1 MNFRRTQANGNSLFL
16 NIIAR
21 YFAVFFIFFFTNV
34 AFSQQGKSD
43 VTFNTYDDGLL
54 GDGFD
59 GIVRTV
65 ALQTDGKLIVGG
77 EFSNFNGAA
86 TPFLCRLLQ
95 DGSKDPSFNLGSGIG
110 GKVYCSLMQPDGKII
125 LGGSFTSFN
134 GVNVGKLIRLNADGS
149 RDVTFNSSQG
159 TTTNTI
165 YAFDLQSDGSIIIG
179 GTFSNY
185 NGVAASRVARV
196 LPNGNLD
203 PTFAIGDGANSLVE
217 EVQIQQDGKIILGGS
232 FSSFNKTACGKII
245 RLNSNGTVDA
255 TFVQGVGFSTTST
268 LATSISA
275 LHIQPDGKILVGGAF
290 DNYKGAAVNS
300 IIRLNPDGSIDNSFI
315 SGSGFSTGVVEIIK
329 VDGTGAI
336 MIGGSFT
343 GTYNGSD
350 VNRVIFL
357 DASGLINPRFDIGSG
372 PSTGTVYALTE
383 DVTDS
388 WYLGGSFTV
397 FDSQIQGRLARI
409 DGAGILDFGYL
420 TAGVGFDNSVLKVIA
435 VSDTKTMA
443 FGNFTKFNGTIC
455 NRVARLSEAGTIDSS
470 FNSSGIGANSTIK
483 TAVVQTD
490 GKVVFAGV
498 FTMYNGVV
506 RNRIARI
513 QANGEIDATFSIGS
527 GFNNQVYALAL
538 QPDGKIIVAG
548 NFTSYNGVVMNR
560 IIRLFPDGTLDS
572 SFMIGSGADAIVDC
586 ILLQP
591 DGKIVLGG
599 QFSFFNGISYN
610 RMIRLN
616 TDGGIDSGF
625 SIGVGFDKNVYAL
638 ALQSDNKLIVGGSFT
653 SYNGVSAKRLLKL
666 NSNGTLDT
674 SFATGMGFSKGEI
687 RTVLVQPDDRLL
699 IGGTFSGN
707 YNGIVVKRMVRL
719 LATGLYDSTFS
730 LNLNNTLFSICFV
743 TNSKV
748 MIGGNFNSVSGV
760 TKHRV
765 ARLKLCTNSTN
776 WNGIF
781 WSNGMPSA
789 EKTLSFNENYTNSAT
804 INSCSCTISS
814 GKTVTIP
821 DGNTLGLVF
830 DYSGSGTL
838 ILENN
843 AALYQS
849 EDQVINAGI
858 MRLKRKTTPI
868 FTKDYTYWSS
878 PVSNQKLIDVS
889 PDTPSD
895 KFYSFDAFRDSW
907 TNEIATNAMTVGKGY
922 IIRGPQT
929 FSETVAARH
938 EAVFIGVP
946 NNGEIV
952 VPINVTDT
960 SNLIGNPYPSAINA
974 DLFLNRNKEIMN
986 GTIYLWTHN
995 TAITKNVYTSDDYA
1009 VYNLLGGVGT
1019 SAATNSGVNNTIP
1032 DGKIASGQSFFVT
1045 SINGGG
1051 SAVFNNSM
1059 RVVGQNAI
1067 FFKLKSRKKVKSD
1080 EIEKHR
1086 MWLNLTNSE
1095 GAFKQILI
1103 GYATGA
1109 TNDFDSSFDGKSFD
1123 GNQYLDFYSIN
1134 QDKNLVIQGRA
1145 LPFEETDEIKL
1156 GFSSTL
1162 EGVFKIKID
1171 QTDGILVNKNVF
1183 IEDKLNNNVVN
1194 ITNEGYTFTTMGGT
1208 FKDRFVLRFTDKTLT
1223 SNEFAIDNEY
1233 VFVSSKNKLLQIKS
1247 TKESINEVTIY
1258 NIAGS
1263 KIYQKKN
1270 INTADLSVFNLLN
1283 GHQVVVVK
1291 IVLQDGYS
1299 VTKRVIH

>member
-1 MNFRRTQANGNSLFL
+1 MNFLRVRANGNNSIL
-16 NIIAR
+16 NIVAR
-21 YFAVFFIFFFTNV
+21 YFAIFFVFLFSNV

-86 TPFLCRLLQ
+86 TPFLCRLLS
-95 DGSKDPSFNLGSGIG
+95 DGSKDLSFNLGSGIN
-110 GKVYCSLMQPDGKII
+110 GKVYCSLIQPDEKII
-125 LGGSFTSFN
+125 LGGSFTNFN
-134 GVNVGKLIRLNADGS
+134 GTNVGKLIRLNSDGS

-165 YAFDLQSDGSIIIG
+165 YACDLQSDGSIIIG
-179 GTFSNY
+179 GSFTNY
-185 NGVAASRVARV
+185 NGVASPRVARI

-203 PTFAIGDGANSLVE
+203 STFAIGVGASSLVE
-217 EVQIQQDGKIILGGS
+217 EVHIQQNGKIILGGS
-232 FSSFNKTACGKII
+232 FLSFNKTPCGKII
-245 RLNSNGTVDA
+245 RLNTDGTIDA
-255 TFVQGVGFSTTST
+255 TFLQGEGFNGD
-268 LATSISA
+268 ISA
-275 LHIQPDGKILVGGAF
+275 LTTQPDGKILVGGSFLDFNGVTAS
-290 DNYKGAAVNS
+290 K
-300 IIRLNPDGSIDNSFI
+300 IIRLNPDGTVDSSFI
-315 SGSGFSTGVVEIIK
+315 SGLGFSNGVVEVIK
-329 VDGTGAI
+329 VNAAGSI
-336 MIGGSFT
+336 MVGGSFT
-343 GTYNGSD
+343 GTYNGTD

-357 DASGLINPRFDIGSG
+357 DSSGLINPGFDIGSG
-372 PSTGTVYALTE
+372 PSTGTVNALTE
-383 DVTDS
+383 DVAGS
-388 WYLGGSFTV
+388 FYVGGSFTV
-397 FDSQIQGRLARI
+397 FDSQTQGRLARI
-409 DGAGILDFGYL
+409 DGAGTLDFGYL
-420 TAGVGFDNSVLKVIA
+420 TAGVGFDSSVLKVI
-435 VSDTKTMA
+435 VLSDNKTMA

-455 NRVARLSEAGTIDSS
+455 NRITRLSEVGTIDSS
-470 FNSSGIGANSTIK
+470 FNSSGTGANNSIK
-483 TAVVQTD
+483 TAVLQTD

-498 FTMYNGVV
+498 FTNYNGVV

-513 QANGEIDATFSIGS
+513 LANGEIDATFSIGA
-527 GFNNQVYALAL
+527 GFNNKVYGLAL
-538 QPDGKIIVAG
+538 QPDGKIIVTG
-548 NFTSYNGVVMNR
+548 NFTSYNGVLMNR
-560 IIRLFPDGTLDS
+560 IVRLFPDGTLDS
-572 SFMIGSGADAIVDC
+572 SFTIGSGADAIVDC

-610 RMIRLN
+610 RMVRLN
-616 TDGGIDSGF
+616 TDGSIDLGF
-625 SIGVGFDKNVYAL
+625 SVGVGFDKNVYAL
-638 ALQSDNKLIVGGSFT
+638 VLQSDNKLIVGGTFLN
-653 SYNGVSAKRLLKL
+653 YKGVSAKRLLRL
-666 NSNGTLDT
+666 NSDGSLDT
-674 SFATGMGFSKGEI
+674 SFATGLGFSNGEI
-687 RTVLVQPDDRLL
+687 RTILVQPDDRLL
-699 IGGTFSGN
+699 IGGTFSGT
-707 YNGIVVKRMVRL
+707 YNGTAVKRMVRL
-719 LATGLYDSTFS
+719 LANGIYDTTFS
-730 LNLNNTLFSICFV
+730 VNLNNTLYSICF
-743 TNSKV
+743 TPNYKV

-765 ARLKLCTNSTN
+765 ARLKLCTNSSN
-776 WNGIF
+776 WNGIS

-789 EKTLSFNENYTNSAT
+789 EKTLSFNENYTASAT
-804 INSCSCTISS
+804 VNSCSCTISS

-849 EDQVINAGI
+849 EDQVSNSGI
-858 MRLKRKTTPI
+858 IRLKRKTTPI
-868 FTKDYTYWSS
+868 LITDYTYWSS
-878 PVSNQKLIDVS
+878 PVSSQKLIDVS

-907 TNEIATNAMTVGKGY
+907 ANEIATNAMTVGKGY

-946 NNGEIV
+946 NNGEIS

-974 DLFLNRNKEIMN
+974 DLFINRNKEIMD

-1059 RVVGQNAI
+1059 RVVGQNAS
-1067 FFKLKSRKKVKSD
+1067 FFKSSSPKKVKSN

-1086 MWLNLTNSE
+1086 MWLNLTNTE

-1109 TNDFDSSFDGKSFD
+1109 TNDFDSSFDGESFD

-1145 LPFEETDEIKL
+1145 LPFEEIDEIRL
-1156 GFSSTL
+1156 GFSSKL
-1162 EGVFKIKID
+1162 EGTFKINID
-1171 QTDGILVNKNVF
+1171 QTDGILANKNVF
-1183 IEDKLNNNVVN
+1183 IEDKLNNSIVD
-1194 ITNEGYTFTTMGGT
+1194 ITDESYAFTTVMGT
-1208 FKDRFVLRFTDKTLT
+1208 FDDRFVLRYIDKTLT
-1223 SNEFAIDNEY
+1223 SDEFVKDNESIL
-1233 VFVSSKNKLLQIKS
+1233 VSSKNKQLQINS
-1247 TKESINEVTIY
+1247 TKESIDEVTIY
-1258 NIAGS
+1258 NLAGR
-1263 KIYQKKN
+1263 KIYQKKE
-1270 INTADLSVFNLLN
+1270 INAADLSVFNLLV
-1283 GHQVVVVK
+1283 GHQIVLVK

-1299 VTKRVIH
+1299 VTKKVMH

>member
-1 MNFRRTQANGNSLFL
+1 MNFRAIFANASNSILDL
-16 NIIAR
+16 KIS
-21 YFAVFFIFFFTNV
+21 YSTLLFIFLFINV

-59 GIVRTV
+59 GTVRTV
-65 ALQTDGKLIVGG
+65 SVQTDGKLIVGG

-86 TPFLCRLLQ
+86 TSFLCRLLS
-95 DGSKDPSFNLGSGIG
+95 DGSKDLSFNLGSGIN
-110 GKVYCSLMQPDGKII
+110 GKVYCSLIQPDGKII

-134 GVNVGKLIRLNADGS
+134 GANAVRLVRIN
-149 RDVTFNSSQG
+149 
-159 TTTNTI
+159 
-165 YAFDLQSDGSIIIG
+165 SDGSLDTTFNTTSGASLGAIYSVSLQTDGNLIVG
-179 GTFSNY
+179 GTFTKY
-185 NGVAASRVARV
+185 NDVNANRVARI

-203 PTFAIGDGANSLVE
+203 PTFAIGSGAGSLVE
-217 EVQIQQDGKIILGGS
+217 EVHIQQDGKIILGGS
-232 FSSFNKTACGKII
+232 FTSFNGTTCGKII

-255 TFVQGVGFSTTST
+255 TFVQGTGFD
-268 LATSISA
+268 ANVSA
-275 LHIQPDGKILVGGAF
+275 LTTQTDGKILVGGSFLKFNDVVA
-290 DNYKGAAVNS
+290 S
-300 IIRLNPDGSIDNSFI
+300 RIIRLNPNGSIDNSFT
-315 SGSGFSTGVVEIIK
+315 SGSGFSNDAVEIIK
-329 VDGTGAI
+329 VNAAGAI

-343 GTYNGSD
+343 GSYNGTD
-350 VNRVIFL
+350 VNRVVLL
-357 DASGLINPRFDIGSG
+357 DSFGVINPGFNIGSG
-372 PSTGTVYALTE
+372 PSSGIVNALAE
-383 DVTDS
+383 DLANS
-388 WYLGGSFTV
+388 WYIGGSFTV
-397 FDSQIQGRLARI
+397 FDSQTQGRLARI
-409 DGAGILDFGYL
+409 DGAGTLDFGYL

-435 VSDTKTMA
+435 LADNKTMA
-443 FGNFTKFNGTIC
+443 FGNFTKFNGTLCSRIT
-455 NRVARLSEAGTIDSS
+455 RLFEDGTIDSS
-470 FNSSGIGANSTIK
+470 FNSSGTGANNSIK

-498 FTMYNGVV
+498 FTNYNGVA

-513 QANGEIDATFSIGS
+513 LPNGEFDTAFSIGT

-538 QPDGKIIVAG
+538 QPDGKILVTG
-548 NFTSYNGVVMNR
+548 NFTNYNGVLMNR
-560 IIRLFPDGTLDS
+560 IVRLLPDGTLDS

-586 ILLQP
+586 ILLQS

-610 RMIRLN
+610 RMVRLN
-616 TDGGIDSGF
+616 TDGSIDTGF
-625 SIGVGFDKNVYAL
+625 SIEAGFDKNVYAL

-653 SYNGVSAKRLLKL
+653 SYKGVSTKRLLRL

-674 SFATGMGFSKGEI
+674 TFATGLGFSNGEI
-687 RTVLVQPDDRLL
+687 RTILVQPDDRLL

-707 YNGIVVKRMVRL
+707 FNGTAVKRMVRL
-719 LATGLYDSTFS
+719 LATGVYDGTFS
-730 LNLNNTLFSICFV
+730 VNLNNTLFSICF
-743 TNSKV
+743 TPNYKV

-765 ARLKLCTNSTN
+765 ARLKLCTNSSN
-776 WNGIF
+776 WNGIS
-781 WSNGMPSA
+781 WSNGTPSA
-789 EKTLSFNENYTNSAT
+789 EKTLFFNENYPAFTT
-804 INSCSCTISS
+804 VNSCSCAISS

-821 DGNTLGLVF
+821 DGNTLSLVF

-838 ILENN
+838 ILDNN

-849 EDQVINAGI
+849 EDQVLNSGI
-858 MRLKRKTTPI
+858 IRLKRKTTPI
-868 FTKDYTYWSS
+868 LVTDYTYWSS
-878 PVSNQKLIDVS
+878 PVSSQKLIDVS

-895 KFYSFDAFRDSW
+895 KFYSFDAVRDSW
-907 TNEIATNAMTVGKGY
+907 ANEIATNAMIVGKGY

-929 FSETVAARH
+929 FSETVAARQ

-946 NNGEIV
+946 NNGEISS
-952 VPINVTDT
+952 PINITDT

-974 DLFLNRNKEIMN
+974 DLFIIRNKEIMD

-1059 RVVGQNAI
+1059 RVVGQNAN
-1067 FFKLKSRKKVKSD
+1067 FFKSSSTKKVKSN
-1080 EIEKHR
+1080 EIKKHR
-1086 MWLNLTNSE
+1086 MWLNLTNAE

-1109 TNDFDSSFDGKSFD
+1109 TNDFDSSFDGESFD

-1134 QDKNLVIQGRA
+1134 QEKNLVIQGRA
-1145 LPFEETDEIKL
+1145 LPFEETDEIEL
-1156 GFSSTL
+1156 GFSSTVA
-1162 EGVFKIKID
+1162 GSFMIKID
-1171 QTDGILVNKNVF
+1171 DRDGDLVNKNIF
-1183 IEDKLNNNVVN
+1183 IEDKITNSIVD
-1194 ITNEGYTFTTMGGT
+1194 ITNESYAFNTVIGT
-1208 FKDRFVLRFTDKTLT
+1208 FDDRFVLRYANKTLNT
-1223 SNEFAIDNEY
+1223 DEFSNNKES
-1233 VFVSSKNKLLQIKS
+1233 VFVSSKNEQLQINS
-1247 TKESINEVTIY
+1247 TNEFIHEVAIY
-1258 NIAGS
+1258 NLNGR
-1263 KIYQKKN
+1263 KIYQKKE
-1270 INTADLSVFNLLN
+1270 INSSDFSVLNLQA
-1283 GHQVVVVK
+1283 GHQVVMVK

-1299 VTKRVIH
+1299 VTKKVMH